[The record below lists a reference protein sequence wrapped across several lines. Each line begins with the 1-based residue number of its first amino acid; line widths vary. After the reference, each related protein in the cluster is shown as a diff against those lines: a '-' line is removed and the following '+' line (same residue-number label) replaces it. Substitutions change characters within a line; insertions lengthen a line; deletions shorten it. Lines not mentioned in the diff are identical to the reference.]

1 MILLDGKKLA
11 DKILKELKQKL
22 DGSGLSL
29 RLAVVM
35 VGENPV
41 IQKFV
46 EQKKKTA
53 QSIGIDVRIY
63 HFEGA
68 ITTNELRKRIAEIVH
83 EEKNSGVII
92 QLPLPPHINAQYILN
107 AVTPEKD
114 IDMLSSRSIGSFVVG
129 KTETLPPVV
138 GAIRTFFEE
147 YNIDFREKGIV
158 VLGGGHLV
166 GRPTALWL
174 VRERANFTL
183 ISKETAGSDKIL
195 READII
201 ITGIGKPKFITA
213 DMVKDGVIILDA
225 GTSESEGKMAGDVDF
240 ESVSKKALFITP
252 VPGGIGPLTVA
263 LLLKNLV
270 TLAEIE

>member
-1 MILLDGKKLA
+1 MVLLDGKKLA
-11 DKILKELKQKL
+11 DKILNELKQKL
-22 DGSGLSL
+22 DDSGQSL

-41 IQKFV
+41 IQRFV

-53 QSIGIDVRIY
+53 QSIGVDVRIY
-63 HFEGA
+63 QFETE
-68 ITTNELRKRIAEIVH
+68 ITTNELRRRIAEIVH

-92 QLPLPPHINAQYILN
+92 QLPLPPHINVQYILN

-114 IDMLSSRSIGSFVVG
+114 IDVLSSRSIGSFVVG
-129 KTETLPPVV
+129 KTEALPPVA
-138 GAIRTFFEE
+138 GAIQAFFEE
-147 YNIDFREKGIV
+147 YNIDFRTKRIAI
-158 VLGGGHLV
+158 LGGGNLV
-166 GRPTALWL
+166 GRPVALWL
-174 VRERANFTL
+174 VREKANFTL
-183 ISKETAGSDKIL
+183 IARETDGSDKIL

-225 GTSESEGKMAGDVDF
+225 GTSESEGRVAGDVDF
-240 ESVSKKALFITP
+240 DAVAQKASFITP
-252 VPGGIGPLTVA
+252 VPGGIGPMTVA

-270 TLAEIE
+270 ILSGTQ